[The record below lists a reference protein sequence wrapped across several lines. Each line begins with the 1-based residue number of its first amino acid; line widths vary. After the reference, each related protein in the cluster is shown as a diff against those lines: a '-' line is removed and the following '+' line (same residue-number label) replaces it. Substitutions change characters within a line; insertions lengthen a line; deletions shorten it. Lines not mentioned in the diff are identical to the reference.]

1 MYNNILLP
9 VDLNET
15 ALSQKAIDTA
25 IFLAKSSNATL
36 HLFSV
41 IPGFNM
47 PVVSSHFPPEIMR
60 EALSDLQFRLNEY
73 AKQQISQEV
82 NYQTDVAEG
91 KTYKKILKKITQSN
105 IDLVVIATHNS
116 SKLNH
121 FFLGSVTAKVVEHT
135 HTSTLIIK

>member
-1 MYNNILLP
+1 MYKNILLP

-15 ALSQKAIDTA
+15 ELAQKAIDTA
-25 IFLAKSSNATL
+25 VFLAQSCNATL
-36 HLFSV
+36 HVFTV

-47 PVVSSHFPPEIMR
+47 PMVSSHFPPEVMR
-60 EALSDLQFRLNEY
+60 EALTDLQVRLKKY
-73 AKQQISQEV
+73 AKQHLPEGV

-116 SKLNH
+116 KLNH
-121 FFLGSVTAKVVEHT
+121 FFLGSVTAKVVEHSNT
-135 HTSTLIIK
+135 NVLVIK